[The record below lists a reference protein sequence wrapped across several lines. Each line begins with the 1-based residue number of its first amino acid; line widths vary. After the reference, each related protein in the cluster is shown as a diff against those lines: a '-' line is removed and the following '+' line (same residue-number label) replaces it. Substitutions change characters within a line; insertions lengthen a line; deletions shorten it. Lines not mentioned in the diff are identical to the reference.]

1 MMFGKLATLLTV
13 FAVAVYADGEAEQ
26 HSPEA
31 RLLVLKK
38 VNNKYLVENRDVAL
52 SYELF
57 NIGDATAVNVRL
69 NDKSFPA
76 TDFEVVSGSYE
87 AKFDKISP
95 GSNVSHS
102 LVVKPNKYGL
112 FNFTAAEVTYQ
123 LGEDNKEVRVAFT
136 TEPGQG
142 GIMPEVEFER
152 RFSPHYLDWC
162 IFIVMCWPSLG
173 IPLMLWHSS
182 KSKYEAL
189 LRKSK

>member
-1 MMFGKLATLLTV
+1 MFGRLAILLTV
-13 FAVAVYADGEAEQ
+13 LAVTVHADGEADQ
-26 HSPEA
+26 RPPEA

-38 VNNKYLVENRDVAL
+38 VNNKYLVENRDVAV

-57 NIGDATAVNVRL
+57 NIGDATAVSVRL
-69 NDKSFPA
+69 NDKSFPSL
-76 TDFEVVSGSYE
+76 DFVVVSGSYE
-87 AKFDKISP
+87 AKFDKIAP

-102 LVVKPNKYGL
+102 LVVKPNKFGL

-152 RFSPHYLDWC
+152 RFSPHYLDWG
-162 IFIVMCWPSLG
+162 IFFVMCWPSLG

-189 LRKSK
+189 LKKSK